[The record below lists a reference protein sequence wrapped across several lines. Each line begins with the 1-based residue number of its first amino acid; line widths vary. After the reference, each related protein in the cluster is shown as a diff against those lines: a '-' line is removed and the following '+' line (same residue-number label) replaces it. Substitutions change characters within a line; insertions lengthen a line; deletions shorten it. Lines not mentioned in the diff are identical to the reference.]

1 MKEIIQKFDE
11 YYNDGILLDVESMV
25 DAHPMKDDKTAT
37 RIVCHN
43 LLRFVY
49 DKGLLSQSPFNENGE
64 LKQGVIIKESDL
76 SEKNKIIFWDL
87 SEKWFTYTDRTQ
99 SYNNGL
105 ILEKWYAKM

>member
-1 MKEIIQKFDE
+1 MME

-25 DAHPMKDDKTAT
+25 DAHPIKDDKTAT

-49 DKGLLSQSPFNENGE
+49 DKGLLSRSPFNENGE

-76 SEKNKIIFWDL
+76 SEKIKLFSGIYQ
-87 SEKWFTYTDRTQ
+87 K
-99 SYNNGL
+99 NGSFIQTEL
-105 ILEKWYAKM
+105 KATITV